1 MAAAA
6 STIPTEQQLPS
17 DALYIFTD
25 LETESIQANTLLQIA
40 AVSITGEQ
48 FNTFIN
54 PQCPLTEDCSNLLG
68 LFYFNGDLYRDGRRL
83 FSKNIKTALLEFML
97 WLSNFNKPI
106 VLVFHNGFSFDCKV
120 LSKFLVQFNILVP
133 ENLTFVADTLPYIRI
148 NLKEIENHKLGT
160 LAEHFKIK
168 HDLAHDALSD
178 SLTLMLICNQIVAQS
193 EITHQ
198 TIFKDSWRHFSD
210 YLNLYRHGQPVKPLK
225 KRKRTKKSTTKST
238 KLTETKNDI
247 DKTIVK

>member
-83 FSKNIKTALLEFML
+83 FSKNIKTALLDFML
-97 WLSNFNKPI
+97 WLSNFNKTI
-106 VLVFHNGFSFDCKV
+106 
-120 LSKFLVQFNILVP
+120 QF
-133 ENLTFVADTLPYIRI
+133 
-148 NLKEIENHKLGT
+148 
-160 LAEHFKIK
+160 
-168 HDLAHDALSD
+168 
-178 SLTLMLICNQIVAQS
+178 
-193 EITHQ
+193 
-198 TIFKDSWRHFSD
+198 
-210 YLNLYRHGQPVKPLK
+210 
-225 KRKRTKKSTTKST
+225 
-238 KLTETKNDI
+238 
-247 DKTIVK
+247 

>member
-83 FSKNIKTALLEFML
+83 FSKNIKTALLDFML

-133 ENLTFVADTLPYIRI
+133 QNLTFVADSQGGMSSP
-148 NLKEIENHKLGT
+148 EVCPQQEAVG
-160 LAEHFKIK
+160 
-168 HDLAHDALSD
+168 S
-178 SLTLMLICNQIVAQS
+178 
-193 EITHQ
+193 
-198 TIFKDSWRHFSD
+198 
-210 YLNLYRHGQPVKPLK
+210 KPLHPFSCYPGRSFIPPVCMELYVEK
-225 KRKRTKKSTTKST
+225 VRIREHVKH
-238 KLTETKNDI
+238 
-247 DKTIVK
+247 TI